1 MDGSCMSNGET
12 LVMDSVNISAKISS
26 SSCPSRRQAAAA
38 ALIFRPLLASIYHRV
53 CQNTVFFSVFIPL
66 TLLSLLDS
74 GSHMQIFS

>member
-26 SSCPSRRQAAAA
+26 SSCPSRRQLPAA

-53 CQNTVFFSVFIPL
+53 CQNTVFFF
-66 TLLSLLDS
+66 LSLF
-74 GSHMQIFS
+74 H